1 MALNLFTSNRMEVL
15 VDALASTL
23 REPPTSPFTKEVIVV
38 QSKGMQR
45 WLSMQ
50 LASHYGVWANGHYP
64 FPNAMVQELFEKFFS
79 PAPDSSSFTPE
90 VMAWKIMRLLPA
102 LLDSTPF
109 APLLHYLA
117 DDHNGLKR
125 FQLSEKIEIWTRPY
139 GGIPAEYWEVPSN
152 KPVWGPRYLAEQIKR
167 ARYHTVA
174 AQRSLLG

>member
-15 VDALASTL
+15 VDALAPTM
-23 REPPTSPFTKEVIVV
+23 REPPQSPFTKEVIVV

-50 LASHYGVWANGHYP
+50 LASRYGVWANGHYP

-79 PAPDSSSFTPE
+79 PSPDSSSFASE
-90 VMAWKIMRLLPA
+90 VMTWKIMRLLPD
-102 LLDSTPF
+102 LLDSAPF

-125 FQLSEKIEIWTRPY
+125 FQLSEKIADTFDQYTLYRSEML
-139 GGIPAEYWEVPSN
+139 GQWETALPL
-152 KPVWGPRYLAEQIKR
+152 PPEEAW
-167 ARYHTVA
+167 
-174 AQRSLLG
+174 